1 MSKMA
6 LAMGVALLAAVGTA
20 FYAQNKANSALR
32 REIAGL
38 REDVRVAV
46 TAAQANSAGAPRAQE
61 SVAFAPPTAAVPN
74 SGADEIAKLREEIA
88 AFRKST
94 QVLTEFAQMA
104 QAAAALK
111 SLGGTETT
119 VATKL
124 TASEALRNAGR
135 LTPEA
140 ATETVLWAAYGGD
153 VDALSNSFVFT
164 PTARE
169 KAAAWFAALPADTRQ
184 QYGSPEKVI
193 ALMIAKD
200 AAGLTG
206 MQVLGQKEIA
216 PDNVGVRVRFASADG
231 KTKDDNLLMR
241 RVDDGWRMV
250 VPDNAVEKFAR
261 QLAGKR

>member
-1 MSKMA
+1 MA
-6 LAMGVALLAAVGTA
+6 VTVGVVLLAAGGAA
-20 FYAQNKANSALR
+20 FYAQSKANRALR
-32 REIAGL
+32 SEIAGL
-38 REDVRVAV
+38 REDMRVA
-46 TAAQANSAGAPRAQE
+46 AAAARATPASVQRPPEAAGLAPQNAAAPNAGAE
-61 SVAFAPPTAAVPN
+61 
-74 SGADEIAKLREEIA
+74 ELAKLREELA

-104 QAAAALK
+104 QTAAALK
-111 SLGGTETT
+111 SLGGTEAT
-119 VATKL
+119 VETRL
-124 TASEALRNAGR
+124 TASDALKNAGR

-153 VDALSNSFVFT
+153 VDVLSNSFVFT

-169 KAAAWFAALPADTRQ
+169 KAETWFAGLPPNLRQ
-184 QYGSPEKVI
+184 QYGSAEKVI

-241 RVDDGWRMV
+241 RVADGWRMV